1 MKGKQ
6 MITIK
11 KCVDNYLKIGQ
22 KQYSYFA
29 GNNYLGLANHP
40 QMIESAV
47 KATTKYGINF
57 SASRQTT
64 GTADIHLELETL
76 LADFCG
82 QEDAVVFASGYMA
95 NMIMLGQLKGRF
107 DVVFADEQA
116 HPSIKDALP
125 REIPLHFYKHCD
137 AAHLEALLKQYPEST
152 PLVVTDGVFAL
163 SGEIA
168 PLDQICNLLQ
178 RYRALLVVDEAH
190 SIGVL
195 GKNGRGTYEHFNIDR
210 TANMFQTCTL
220 SKAFGAYGGFIAA
233 DHQFVEN
240 IRRKSTYFGASTALP
255 PAIVAAGIASLK
267 LVQAHAGWRENL
279 MRNATMLKQAVREL
293 GFETTQETTPV
304 IPLFFERQEE
314 AKRLS
319 LFLEEKHIIAPA
331 VDYPAKLQ
339 KYMVRVTVS
348 SKHTLEQIDNLLNTL
363 KQWKH

>member
-1 MKGKQ
+1 

-11 KCVDNYLKIGQ
+11 NSVDNYLKIGQ

-40 QMIESAV
+40 EMIESAV
-47 KATTKYGINF
+47 KATIKYGINF

-64 GTADIHLELETL
+64 GTADIHLELEKL

-137 AAHLEALLKQYPEST
+137 AAHLEALLKQQPEST

-168 PLDQICNLLQ
+168 PLDAIVPLTQK
-178 RYRALLVVDEAH
+178 YGALLVVDDAH
-190 SIGVL
+190 AIGVL
-195 GKNGRGTYEHFNIDR
+195 GENGRGTFEHFHIAR
-210 TANMFQTCTL
+210 LANMFQTCTL

-233 DHQFVEN
+233 DKELVSN
-240 IRRKSTYFGASTALP
+240 IRGQSTYYGASTALP
-255 PAIVAAGIASLK
+255 PAVVAAACSAVKLVMANPSLRLK
-267 LVQAHAGWRENL
+267 LQS
-279 MRNATMLKQAVREL
+279 NATLLKQAVSEL
-293 GFETTQETTPV
+293 AYDTIQNVTPV
-304 IPLFFERQEE
+304 VPLFFEDQ
-314 AKRLS
+314 AVAQNLS
-319 LFLEEKHIIAPA
+319 AYLEKEHIIAPA
-331 VDYPAKLQ
+331 VNYPTKLP
-339 KYMVRVTVS
+339 KYMVRLTVS
-348 SKHTLEQIDNLLNTL
+348 AKHTQSQIDNLLNTL
-363 KQWKH
+363 ERWKH